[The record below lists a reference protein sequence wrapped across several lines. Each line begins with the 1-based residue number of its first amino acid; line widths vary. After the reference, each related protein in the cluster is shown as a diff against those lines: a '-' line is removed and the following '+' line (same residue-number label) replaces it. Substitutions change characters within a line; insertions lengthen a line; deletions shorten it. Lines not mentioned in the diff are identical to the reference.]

1 MNPGALDGEVMHAG
15 GGPQRIR
22 NAVQLDGDAGPG
34 EMSQPEQRAGLD
46 DRADLMMLT
55 RSHSASISDRMWLDS
70 STVRPRPL
78 GLMQSWNTA
87 SINGSSPV
95 VGSSM
100 ISSSTSEASAATM
113 ATFCLLPWN
122 RCDPSSADP
131 ARIARAI
138 RRGGGCPYFRAGGPA
153 RRSPPFSRTD
163 IRRARQL
170 RRRGSTRRKCDA
182 SGASRRVQPRHGR

>member
-78 GLMQSWNTA
+78 GVDAVLEHGLHQWVEPGGRFVHDQQFDIGGQRGDDGN
-87 SINGSSPV
+87 
-95 VGSSM
+95 
-100 ISSSTSEASAATM
+100 
-113 ATFCLLPWN
+113 LLPV
-122 RCDPSSADP
+122 A
-131 ARIARAI
+131 
-138 RRGGGCPYFRAGGPA
+138 
-153 RRSPPFSRTD
+153 
-163 IRRARQL
+163 L
-170 RRRGSTRRKCDA
+170 E
-182 SGASRRVQPRHGR
+182 